1 VNASIDH
8 LVIAADSLEQGADWR
23 AATFGV
29 QPSGRGK
36 HPLMGTHHR
45 VIAISSESTRLLD
58 KTPEEVAMTVTFNH
72 TIVYATDKRR
82 SAEFLANVLGL
93 PKPQAMWSFMTVPL
107 DHGVALDFA
116 TADRPISP
124 QHYAFLVSEEDF
136 DGIFTRIQT
145 QGIPYWADPGRSR
158 PQQINH
164 NDGGRGVYFADPDG
178 HFLEAITRP
187 YGSGAA

>member
-1 VNASIDH
+1 MQPTVQKYAKGATKTEFLDH
-8 LVIAADSLEQGADWR
+8 LGAPAGD
-23 AATFGV
+23 G
-29 QPSGRGK
+29 
-36 HPLMGTHHR
+36 
-45 VIAISSESTRLLD
+45 
-58 KTPEEVAMTVTFNH
+58 
-72 TIVYATDKRR
+72 IVYATDKRR
-82 SAEFLANVLGL
+82 SAKFLANVLGL
-93 PKPQAMWSFMTVPL
+93 PEPQAMWSFMTVPL

-136 DGIFTRIQT
+136 DGIFERIQAE
-145 QGIPYWADPGRSR
+145 GIPYWADPGRTR

>member
-1 VNASIDH
+1 MA
-8 LVIAADSLEQGADWR
+8 
-23 AATFGV
+23 
-29 QPSGRGK
+29 
-36 HPLMGTHHR
+36 
-45 VIAISSESTRLLD
+45 
-58 KTPEEVAMTVTFNH
+58 VTFNH

-124 QHYAFLVSEEDF
+124 QHYAFLVGEEDF
-136 DGIFTRIQT
+136 DGIFARIQA
-145 QGIPYWADPGRSR
+145 QGIAYWADPGRSR
-158 PQQINH
+158 AQQINH

-178 HFLEAITRP
+178 HLLEAITRP
-187 YGSGAA
+187 YGSGAT